1 MAIDTKS
8 LSDIISDFRALTAK
22 DSITPE
28 SLGYILQRIA
38 DLLATA
44 GTSETVSKIQ
54 TLLDGL
60 KTAGQAIVS
69 LEQGAADRNNIL
81 ADVKIVNLV
90 SGLTAQVVGKTFI
103 KQATT
108 ERAGAMRAQQ
118 VTDLNE
124 ARNNVRALLS
134 DVATLKTNLA
144 NLDDWVNQLE
154 TNLSAEI
161 DSWGDDLYWRM
172 MYELPHLTPIHIE
185 VRNKVLHLSGHEQLI
200 EKGYKPFLFRFCK
213 KQNRN
218 RCLTPQFHQKP
229 VKGWKL
235 MGREDVVKID
245 NYGNISF
252 PETPHFDWHRL
263 SQLEEE
269 YGEPNTYSADPA
281 NLINPHVDNDGNP
294 VVSWGKTV
302 VLTSDHKTKLP
313 RMLRFRYAIAFAA
326 SDALNEKTVSPE
338 TLKSTFAEFSVI
350 HTPDDTWAFSR

>member
-44 GTSETVSKIQ
+44 GTSETVAKIQ

-60 KTAGQAIVS
+60 KNAGQAIVS
-69 LEQGAADRNNIL
+69 LEQGTADRNNIL
-81 ADVKIVNLV
+81 ANLNVVNLS
-90 SGLTAQVVGKTFI
+90 SGETTLTTDKIFI

-124 ARNNVRALLS
+124 ARNNVRTLLT

-161 DSWGDDLYWRM
+161 DSWGDDLYWTM

-185 VRNKVLHLSGHEQLI
+185 VRNKVLHLSGHDSLI
-200 EKGYKPFLFRFCK
+200 EQGYKPFLFRFCK
-213 KQNRN
+213 KQNRH
-218 RCLTPQFHQKP
+218 RSTSPQFHQKP
-229 VKGWKL
+229 VKGWRL
-235 MGREDVVKID
+235 MGREDVITL
-245 NYGNISF
+245 GNAGSVLFPTIS
-252 PETPHFDWHRL
+252 HGDWHKITL
-263 SQLEEE
+263 LKAAGVQVS
-269 YGEPNTYSADPA
+269 YSTDPA
-281 NLINPHVDNDGNP
+281 NLINPHFDHDGNP
-294 VVSWGKTV
+294 VVSWGKTPV
-302 VLTSDHKTKLP
+302 YTNDHKTKLP
-313 RMLRFRYAIAFAA
+313 RMLRFRYAIAFATP
-326 SDALNEKTVSPE
+326 DALNEKTVSPE

>member
-44 GTSETVSKIQ
+44 GTSETVAKIQ

-60 KTAGQAIVS
+60 KNAGQAIVS

-124 ARNNVRALLS
+124 ARNNVRTLLS

-161 DSWGDDLYWRM
+161 DSWGDDLYWTM

-185 VRNKVLHLSGHEQLI
+185 VRNKVLHLSGYEQLI
-200 EKGYKPFLFRFCK
+200 EQGYKPFLFRFCK
-213 KQNRN
+213 KQNRH
-218 RCLTPQFHQKP
+218 RSTSPQFHQKP
-229 VKGWKL
+229 VKGWRL
-235 MGREDVVKID
+235 MGREDVINID
-245 NYGNISF
+245 SYGNISF

-269 YGEPNTYSADPA
+269 YGEPNTYSTDPA

-294 VVSWGKTV
+294 VVSWGKTI
-302 VLTSDHKTKLP
+302 VLTNDHKTKLP
-313 RMLRFRYAIAFAA
+313 RMLRFRYAIAFAQA
-326 SDALNEKTVSPE
+326 DKLNEKTISPE
-338 TLKSTFAEFSVI
+338 QLKSTFAEFSVI